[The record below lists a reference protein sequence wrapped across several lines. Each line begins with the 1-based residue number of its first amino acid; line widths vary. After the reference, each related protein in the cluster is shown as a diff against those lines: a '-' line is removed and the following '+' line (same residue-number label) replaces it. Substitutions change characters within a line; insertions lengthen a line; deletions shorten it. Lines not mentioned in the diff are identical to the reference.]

1 MTRNLGRVK
10 AQGFQRLGRWRVG
23 WRGRG
28 AEGLMFCV
36 VGGGITEDVY
46 GGRDLVTCCC
56 YFHGKADHLQKGD
69 PGSQEDF

>member
-36 VGGGITEDVY
+36 AGGGITKDVY
-46 GGRDLVTCCC
+46 GGRGLVTC
-56 YFHGKADHLQKGD
+56 GD
-69 PGSQEDF
+69 LLLLRPRAGRPFAEG